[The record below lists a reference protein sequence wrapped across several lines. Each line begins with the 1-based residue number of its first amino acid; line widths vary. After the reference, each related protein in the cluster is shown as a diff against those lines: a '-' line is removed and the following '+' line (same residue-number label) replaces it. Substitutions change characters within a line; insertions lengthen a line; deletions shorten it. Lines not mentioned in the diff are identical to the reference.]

1 MTTAIIQGASG
12 GIGLPLTRY
21 LLAHTGLNVIALT
34 SKTGSSAA
42 KDLKTKI
49 AESGGSTIED
59 RLEVI
64 SDVDCTREDALQ
76 RAVEQSRAF
85 LDTRSKSI
93 GSGARSGVDPMK
105 DIRLLVSLTG
115 TLHPEKSLAQID
127 AAQALRTFELNT
139 LSHLLFYK
147 HFVPL
152 VPTQKEFTKLQES
165 WKGGDNGGDPAK
177 GHVRGSQ
184 GDGGTLCLSLSARV
198 GSIADNER
206 GGWYSY
212 RA

>member
-21 LLAHTGLNVIALT
+21 LLANTGLNVIALT
-34 SKTGSSAA
+34 SRAGSSAA
-42 KDLKTKI
+42 QELKGKI
-49 AESGGSTIED
+49 LDGNEAASSAQD
-59 RLEVI
+59 RLEVV

-76 RAVEQSRAF
+76 RAAEQTRAF
-85 LDTRSKSI
+85 LDSRAKSRGGDTR
-93 GSGARSGVDPMK
+93 AGVDPSK
-105 DIRLLVSLTG
+105 DLRLLVSLTG
-115 TLHPEKSLAQID
+115 TLQPEKSLAQID
-127 AAQALRTFELNT
+127 AAQALRMFELNT
-139 LSHLLFYK
+139 VSHLLFYK

-152 VPTQKEFTKLQES
+152 VPTLKEFEKLREGWQ
-165 WKGGDNGGDPAK
+165 GGGDPAK
-177 GHVRGSQ
+177 GHVRGAD
-184 GDGGTLCLSLSARV
+184 GDGGSLCLSLSARV